1 MEILERENREKKK
14 RKEMRKVTGKI
25 KQENFPELKNL
36 SLQIDI

>member
-1 MEILERENREKKK
+1 MEILEREKTGKKEKKRNEK
-14 RKEMRKVTGKI
+14 SHWKN